1 MTRRAPPSSPPLSV
15 PPPSVPLLALP
26 PSLPLPLPPLPSLRR
41 LSLRRLSLAAL
52 VLAWASAIAP
62 APATAQDADTSAARR
77 AWTAHYLIDY
87 SVVAGGVYVGV
98 LADLPPPRRSLI
110 GPSFDPS
117 NPAAILA
124 PEHASTLGRRFVP
137 QRDWSIPDELLVA
150 AAAAHA
156 ILIPV
161 HEVLASRA
169 KDQPVSWHRL
179 HHATLAAGEA
189 VAVTSS
195 VAALT
200 KALVGR
206 LRPDFQ
212 DRVRHVYCSL
222 PDPRGVDCAGVD
234 PARLLATAE
243 EAQRELDNGRRSFV
257 SGHAA
262 TGMVLATSVALHVGG
277 HWVWGEGATPA
288 SRRNGMAAMTGI
300 MLLGTVPGLTRT
312 SLGDGVHHTG
322 DVVAGCVL
330 GVVIGGLFHW
340 LHFDGNGEARAGH
353 WLARPRAAM
362 LLSPDDVRVGPTPHG
377 VGLQASWR
385 SR

>member
-1 MTRRAPPSSPPLSV
+1 MTRR
-15 PPPSVPLLALP
+15 VPLLL
-26 PSLPLPLPPLPSLRR
+26 PSLPSRLLPSRLR
-41 LSLRRLSLAAL
+41 LSLSRLSLATL
-52 VLAWASAIAP
+52 MLAFASAIAP
-62 APATAQDADTSAARR
+62 APATAQDADTTAARR
-77 AWTAHYLIDY
+77 AWTAHYLVDY
-87 SVVAGGVYVGV
+87 SVVAGGVYLGV
-98 LADLPPPRRSLI
+98 LADLAPPRHAFI

-124 PEHASTLGRRFVP
+124 PEHARTLGRRFVP
-137 QRDWSIPDELLVA
+137 QRDWSISDELLIA

-156 ILIPV
+156 VIIPV
-161 HEVLASRA
+161 HEVLASRV
-169 KDQPVSWHRL
+169 KDRPVSWYRL

-189 VAVTSS
+189 VAVAAA

-200 KALVGR
+200 KALTGR

-222 PDPRGVDCAGVD
+222 PDHGGVDCTGVD

-262 TGMVLATSVALHVGG
+262 TGTVLATSVALHVGG
-277 HWVWGEGATPA
+277 HWVWSEGATPA
-288 SRRNGMAAMTGI
+288 GRRNGIAAMTGI

-322 DVVAGCVL
+322 DVVAGSVL
-330 GVVIGGLFHW
+330 GVAVGGLFHW
-340 LHFDGNGEARAGH
+340 LHFDGDGEARAGH
-353 WLARPRAAM
+353 WLARPRTRTVM
-362 LLSPDDVRVGPTPHG
+362 LLSPDDVRVGPSPYG
-377 VGLQASWR
+377 VALQASWR
-385 SR
+385 TR